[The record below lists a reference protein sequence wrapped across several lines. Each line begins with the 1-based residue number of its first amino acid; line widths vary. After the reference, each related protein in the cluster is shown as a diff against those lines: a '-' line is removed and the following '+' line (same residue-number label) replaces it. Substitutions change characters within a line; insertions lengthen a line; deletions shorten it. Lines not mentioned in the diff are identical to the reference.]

1 MDLNDSYM
9 SLVQIQEQDPRKLRD
24 LYMRFSEIIELVK
37 FQTDW
42 GMEANIIDIL
52 VDLCFIHPSQIT
64 PQIE

>member
-1 MDLNDSYM
+1 M

-24 LYMRFSEIIELVK
+24 LYMRFSEIIENVK

-52 VDLCFIHPSQIT
+52 VDLYFIHPSQIT
-64 PQIE
+64 PQVE